1 MSLIVTYSQRFQLDN
16 FTASA
21 DMICYQIEKDGSDGS
36 DGSDIVRTSSSD
48 LLCQLLTPRILFL
61 CRPSSSGLAL
71 TFIFYTDKL
80 RMARGQ
86 TGGRRD
92 KTTL

>member
-21 DMICYQIEKDGSDGS
+21 DMICYQIEKDGS

>member
-1 MSLIVTYSQRFQLDN
+1 MSLIVTYSQRFQLDI

-48 LLCQLLTPRILFL
+48 LLYC
-61 CRPSSSGLAL
+61 
-71 TFIFYTDKL
+71 
-80 RMARGQ
+80 
-86 TGGRRD
+86 
-92 KTTL
+92 